1 MGLRHP
7 DQSSTSDLDNSGE
20 HVRHDKHSNDTPPLQ
35 AQRRNPLSQQSDQA
49 SKRRIDPRREKHRR
63 NDDEEVGYHEINHGV
78 RIANGRRRGAQ
89 PEDVA
94 DKLEDD
100 GGEEEGGEDVEPGG
114 GQAVDV
120 QQEEEEV
127 ESERQGGEGEVGRVA
142 VDDDRCVV
150 GAVGVRDRG
159 VDVAGYGRFAGD
171 AVLHFPRTPV
181 RVARREKIV
190 LM

>member
-1 MGLRHP
+1 M
-7 DQSSTSDLDNSGE
+7 
-20 HVRHDKHSNDTPPLQ
+20 
-35 AQRRNPLSQQSDQA
+35 
-49 SKRRIDPRREKHRR
+49 
-63 NDDEEVGYHEINHGV
+63 
-78 RIANGRRRGAQ
+78 
-89 PEDVA
+89 
-94 DKLEDD
+94 
-100 GGEEEGGEDVEPGG
+100 
-114 GQAVDV
+114 
-120 QQEEEEV
+120 
-127 ESERQGGEGEVGRVA
+127 GRVA